1 MLNRTKRNVMSCL
14 PLDQRQTHVQVLFDL
29 VSTQMNDLGIIL
41 KVEDFNSAL
50 NSLSEEQ
57 ALVIFDRQEGQIV
70 IPTQY
75 GFTVYGTD

>member
-14 PLDQRQTHVQVLFDL
+14 PLDQRQTSIQVLFNL

-75 GFTVYGTD
+75 GFTIYGTD

>member
-14 PLDQRQTHVQVLFDL
+14 PLDQRQTSIQVLFDL

-75 GFTVYGTD
+75 GFTIYGTD

>member
-1 MLNRTKRNVMSCL
+1 MSCL
-14 PLDQRQTHVQVLFDL
+14 PLDQRQTRIQVLFDL
-29 VSTQMNDLGIIL
+29 VSTQMNDLGIVL

-75 GFTVYGTD
+75 GFTLYGTD

>member
-14 PLDQRQTHVQVLFDL
+14 PLDQRQTSIQLLFDL

-75 GFTVYGTD
+75 GFTIYGTD

>member
-1 MLNRTKRNVMSCL
+1 MSCL
-14 PLDQRQTHVQVLFDL
+14 PLDQRQTSIQVLFDL

-75 GFTVYGTD
+75 GFTIYGTD

>member
-14 PLDQRQTHVQVLFDL
+14 PLDQRQTHIQVLFDL